1 MNRVIAAFVPLV
13 SQTISFICI
22 YIYMII
28 YVYIKVCV
36 WWETNYCSGTHK
48 DHPGL
53 HTFSMSHQ
61 PLFALQAEKRLD
73 GFIDQKSGVIHFEG
87 GMSLEY
93 FSQGLWGCMFQFC
106 IWYGTCLHQQR
117 LDFNSCRMPDFEA
130 VPSFFASNL
139 RGGGDDLQQ
148 WDRHIRP
155 LATEQTVKGG
165 WLVGWLPSEAW
176 KICQECLYASELR
189 LVQD

>member
-1 MNRVIAAFVPLV
+1 MGDTNEVSPEHAEKIAAKMIAADLGAGKRSVIFFKKEAALFDISHTGSRSVSSSKVGAEMNRVIAAFFPLV
-13 SQTISFICI
+13 SQTISFICLCI
-22 YIYMII
+22 YIYDYICI
-28 YVYIKVCV
+28 YQNVCV
-36 WWETNYCSGTHK
+36 CGERLTSGTHK

-106 IWYGTCLHQQR
+106 I
-117 LDFNSCRMPDFEA
+117 
-130 VPSFFASNL
+130 
-139 RGGGDDLQQ
+139 
-148 WDRHIRP
+148 
-155 LATEQTVKGG
+155 
-165 WLVGWLPSEAW
+165 
-176 KICQECLYASELR
+176 
-189 LVQD
+189 